1 VKRKISKFK
10 ITVIFKQSSTGR
22 EKFTLI
28 AHDWGAAVGFNYVYR
43 YMDTLDKYIMIG
55 GPPSE
60 AWKKLIVSSPKQF
73 LMSWYIF
80 FFQMLW
86 LPEFVIRSYDLKSFD
101 VMKLGSPEDIECYK
115 YTFSQPGALT
125 PPVNYYRA
133 IRVLNPDPPLKKPAK
148 CAPGLFLLGEYDK
161 YIARKTG
168 PLAQAELDNLD
179 FKLIMSANHFA
190 QQHKP
195 DETNRMIRE
204 FLTKKVQ

>member
-1 VKRKISKFK
+1 LSA
-10 ITVIFKQSSTGR
+10 GR

-43 YMDTLDKYIMIG
+43 YMDTLEKYIMIG

-86 LPEFVIRSYDLKSFD
+86 LPEFVIRCNDLKGFE
-101 VMKLGSPEDIECYK
+101 VMKLGSAEDIECFK
-115 YTFSQPGALT
+115 YTFSKPGALT
-125 PPVNYYRA
+125 PPINYYRA
-133 IRVLNPDPPLKKPAK
+133 IRVLNPDPKLKKPTRY
-148 CAPGLFLLGEYDK
+148 APGLFLLGEYDK

-168 PLAQAELDNLD
+168 KLAQAELENLD
-179 FKLIMSANHFA
+179 FKIIKGANHFA

-195 DETNRMIRE
+195 EATNSMIRE
-204 FLTKKVQ
+204 FLETKKGN